1 MTTNYA
7 TFNTGVGWQDTYR
20 LEFAVRG
27 TANGN
32 RFVGNTNDRFFN
44 TSPGSIEGANVY
56 FDFAGGRIHTDGV
69 WDVSEW
75 YDVETY
81 NYGFVCTPRS
91 GGSAIVNSSTSRTHS
106 PGVTTIYIGESGL
119 SFDFGYLRIYDN
131 DVLVKSYLPS
141 LDANQVACMYEE
153 VSQQYKYPS
162 SGTWIYHD
170 M

>member
-1 MTTNYA
+1 MTTNSA

-32 RFVGNTNDRFFN
+32 IFVGNNNDRFFN
-44 TSPGSIEGANVY
+44 TSPGSVEGANVY
-56 FDFAGGRIHTDGV
+56 FDLNGGRIYSPGV

-75 YDVETY
+75 YDIEVY
-81 NYGFVCTPRS
+81 NYGYVCTPRDGGAAITNQGSFQTFS
-91 GGSAIVNSSTSRTHS
+91 GGSDI
-106 PGVTTIYIGESGL
+106 GIGEGGL
-119 SFDFGYLRIYDN
+119 SFDFGYLRIYDG
-131 DVLVKSYLPS
+131 DTLVKSYLPS

-153 VSQQYKYPS
+153 VSQQYEYPS
-162 SGTWIYHD
+162 SGSWIYHD